1 MSHGKRIVAGIV
13 AAVIGTIMLF
23 MVVNNQNKSTDV
35 QVGDVGSAVV
45 VNSVVVVKTAIPG
58 QTPVE
63 LISES
68 VEVVQVP
75 ANLIAPGAVTSL
87 NEITAGFVTST
98 EIFPGEQLLLARFR
112 SPESLTRIQV
122 PDSLQ
127 EVTIPVVPE
136 RAVGGAFTP
145 GDTLGVI
152 VSFGAGDSG
161 QNTSFILHRALVTA
175 IQYSAG
181 DVSGA
186 NAAASGSETSARSAP
201 TDRLLITFAVSSLD
215 AARLVFAA
223 EFGNIWLTLE
233 GPSATV
239 GGEGIVTLKQLL
251 VPR

>member
-1 MSHGKRIVAGIV
+1 MVRRKTRIAAGLI

-23 MVVNNQNKSTDV
+23 TVVNDQDRNTNS
-35 QVGDVGSAVV
+35 QVIDLG
-45 VNSVVVVKTAIPG
+45 SVVVVKTAIPR

-68 VEVVQVP
+68 VGVVQMP
-75 ANLIAPGAVTSL
+75 TNLIAPGAVTSL

-98 EIFPGEQLLLARFR
+98 ELLPGEQLLMARFR
-112 SPESLTRIQV
+112 NPESLTRIEV

-136 RAVGGAFTP
+136 RAIGGAFIP

-152 VSFGAGDSG
+152 VSFSASDSG
-161 QNTSFILHRALVTA
+161 QNTSFILHGALVTA

-186 NAAASGSETSARSAP
+186 NATASGSETSARTAP

-223 EFGNIWLTLE
+223 EFGSIWLTLE
-233 GPSATV
+233 GPSAKV
-239 GGEGIVTLKQLL
+239 GGEGIITLERLQA
-251 VPR
+251 PR